1 MRVDLDAEGVA
12 AESLPRFQQA
22 PRQLR

>member
-22 PRQLR
+22 P